1 MDPGLPWW
9 VMPFCWLTPGT
20 GSLPVLKDLLGKTEG
35 GKTEASPMAQGRSF
49 CFRVIVEAA

>member
-1 MDPGLPWW
+1 MYPGLPWW

-35 GKTEASPMAQGRSF
+35 GRQKHPLWHRGAHFVSE
-49 CFRVIVEAA
+49 